1 MRGPVL
7 QFLPPQSPI
16 PLKKPYGSER
26 RNRVERSG
34 DNDDNEFEGF
44 KAGKVKPSRVW
55 QRWDSNPR
63 HRNDWSLNPAP

>member
-7 QFLPPQSPI
+7 QFFSSQKI
-16 PLKKPYGSER
+16 EREERDCENDTKIVALKMGKGKP
-26 RNRVERSG
+26 
-34 DNDDNEFEGF
+34 
-44 KAGKVKPSRVW
+44 ATVW